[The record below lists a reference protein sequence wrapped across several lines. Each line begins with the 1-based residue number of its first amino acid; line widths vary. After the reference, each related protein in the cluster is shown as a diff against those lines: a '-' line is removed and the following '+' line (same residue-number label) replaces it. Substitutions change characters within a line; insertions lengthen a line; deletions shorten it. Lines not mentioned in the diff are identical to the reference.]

1 MRAFLSAFTRGDSLD
16 GVLCARVVVVVVIT
30 CSADKRSSLRSGL
43 KIDLQL
49 REKMIDDKRP
59 SISKF

>member
-30 CSADKRSSLRSGL
+30 CSAHKRSSLRSGL
-43 KIDLQL
+43 KIDLQ
-49 REKMIDDKRP
+49 
-59 SISKF
+59 